1 MARELLMVIGG
12 TIKHSVF
19 RKVLSGKV
27 VITNPEEFANYAD
40 SILKSISVLCVR
52 NVKSGLEE
60 ECRKLAKYISG
71 TLQIHFIHCDYSDM
85 CTSMTF
91 YDTSEDG
98 ALIGKV
104 SYKDPENV
112 CCSSES
118 SDNMPSSSSDI
129 GYNIDDF
136 VEVIYEGEKFPGK
149 VVAIPD
155 KVNITVKCLVKLAVP
170 GSV

>member
-1 MARELLMVIGG
+1 MQ
-12 TIKHSVF
+12 K
-19 RKVLSGKV
+19 
-27 VITNPEEFANYAD
+27 
-40 SILKSISVLCVR
+40 
-52 NVKSGLEE
+52 
-60 ECRKLAKYISG
+60 AKYISG

-85 CTSMTF
+85 CTFLTF

-104 SYKDPENV
+104 SYKDTENV

-136 VEVIYEGEKFPGK
+136 VEVIYEGETFPGK

-155 KVNITVKCLVKLAVP
+155 KVNITVKCLVKVAVP
-170 GSV
+170 GSVWKWPAKDDIADYALVNVVRKINVPTLLPGGGRKLEFSIPELAE